1 MTKEELAIILS
12 TRLPKVK
19 LSPTYIKRYK
29 KFSDWSRIIH
39 SEKGQ
44 EYHVLTDTFSLKT
57 SDRLKQIF
65 DSAVSG
71 DGDEKEKIMTLH
83 SSSLCAFLH
92 FSAINEANPFRF
104 GTIDYTKVLFEVK
117 NDVIVPSDRENKPS
131 NIDVLLFNQDC
142 KHLLFLESKFTE
154 YLSGGK
160 ATLADKYRVFYEA
173 LMSAKHGRGFSFKAS
188 EIDNKYCLNNGDP
201 SHGYLG
207 GIKQAFCHLLGIAT
221 GACVTQS
228 DGNNGIYT
236 QNLLENAESI
246 TFASIA
252 FNCDSDKFSNYSEL
266 YNSTFQK
273 ANIGCIKDAL
283 LKVVPDSENTIKK
296 LHIHPLLL
304 SYQEQFKDIELSE
317 RVREY
322 YSNIE

>member
-1 MTKEELAIILS
+1 MKKENIAKILS
-12 TRLPKVK
+12 TRLPKVR

-29 KFSDWSRIIH
+29 EFSDWSRIIH

-44 EYHVLTDTFSLKT
+44 EYHVLTEVFSLNA
-57 SDRLKQIF
+57 SDRLKQLF

-92 FSAINEANPFRF
+92 FSAITERNPFRF
-104 GTIDYTKVLFEVK
+104 EDIDYTKVFFEVK
-117 NDVIVPSDRENKPS
+117 NDVIVPSDRKNKSS
-131 NIDVLLFNQDC
+131 NIDVLLLDQDC
-142 KHLLFLESKFTE
+142 KHLLFIESKFTE

-160 ATLADKYRVFYEA
+160 APLADKYKVFYEA
-173 LMSAKHGRGFSFKAS
+173 LMSAKRGRIFSFKAS
-188 EIDNKYCLNNGDP
+188 KIDNKYCLNNGNP

-221 GACVTQS
+221 GPCVTQS
-228 DGNNGIYT
+228 DGNKGIYT

-252 FNCDSDKFSNYSEL
+252 FNCDSDKFAKYSEL
-266 YNSTFQK
+266 YESTFQK
-273 ANIGCIKDAL
+273 ANIDYIKEAL
-283 LKVVPDSENTIKK
+283 LKAVHNCERTIEK
-296 LHIHPLLL
+296 LRIYPKLL
-304 SYQEQFKDIELSE
+304 SYQVQFKDIKVSDK
-317 RVREY
+317 VREF
-322 YSNIE
+322 YSCLE